1 MIHLQDFHF
10 LYPHWFYL
18 LPLLLVVWW
27 WLAKQ
32 VGKSQAWQ
40 HFIDERLRPF
50 VISGQDGVSGAAVRH
65 LLLIAGLVAIVALAG
80 PSWQKRSAPAF
91 QSQQGLVLV
100 LDLSSSMLVADVTP
114 NRLERARFKL
124 MDLLKSRH
132 EGQTGLVVFAGDAF
146 AVSPL
151 TDDVENII
159 EQAKNLSP
167 DIMPVQGSRLFRGI
181 DEAVELLQQAGYPK
195 GDILLITDGSFDQN
209 RALTRAEAANA
220 SGYRVSVAAI
230 GTADGGPVVLSSGEI
245 LRDAQGQVVI
255 AQLDTRSLQQIAT
268 QGGGLFL
275 QLSLTD
281 QEIDRFAQF
290 FETERS
296 GVLDDRQQAVEHWQN
311 EGIWLLFLLVPF
323 ALLMFRKGYLFSLAA
338 VCVVS
343 GALLPPPAQAF
354 SWDEL
359 WLNADQRAH
368 KALLEEKPEEAK
380 RLFEAPEWKA
390 SAAYRNGDFEEA
402 ASIFAQNQ
410 RADDWYNQGNALA
423 KAEKIDEAIAAY
435 SKALAL
441 QADHADA
448 RFNQELL
455 KKMKEQQA
463 QQNQDKNQQQDKQN
477 SEDQKDSED
486 KQQSQSK
493 QQQREDQQGSQDE
506 QDSQKSESSDDQD
519 SDSKQGEKS
528 QQEKEADDK
537 ETQQAQDQQQSRQE
551 QADQARKEAEEA
563 RDKQA
568 EEQGEQQAEDK
579 AEQQAAKPVV
589 SEQPMTEEEKQ
600 QAQRTKQWLRKI
612 PDDSVGLWRR
622 KFQYQYRQRQPM
634 NKGGEQL
641 W

>member
-1 MIHLQDFHF
+1 MSNFQDFHF
-10 LYPHWFYL
+10 LYPHWFFL
-18 LPLLLVVWW
+18 LPLILLIWW
-27 WLAKQ
+27 WLSKQ
-32 VGKSQAWQ
+32 VGNSQAWQ

-50 VISGQDGVSGAAVRH
+50 VISGQDGVAGASVRH
-65 LLLIAGLVAIVALAG
+65 LLLIAGLIAIVALAG

-91 QSQQGLVLV
+91 QAQQGLVLV

-124 MDLLKSRH
+124 MDLLKNRK

-167 DIMPVQGSRLFRGI
+167 DIMPIQGSRLFRGI

-209 RALTRAEAANA
+209 RTLSRAEAANE

-230 GTADGGPVVLSSGEI
+230 GTADGGPIVLSNGEI
-245 LRDAQGQVVI
+245 LRNAQGQVVI
-255 AQLDTRSLQQIAT
+255 AQLDADSLQQIAA
-268 QGGGLFL
+268 QGGGLFQ

-281 QEIDRFAQF
+281 QEVNRFAQF
-290 FETERS
+290 FETENS

-311 EGIWLLFLLVPF
+311 EGIWLLFLLIPF

-338 VCVVS
+338 ACVVS
-343 GALLPPPAQAF
+343 TALLPQPAQAF

-380 RLFEAPEWKA
+380 NLFESPEWKA
-390 SAAYRNGDFEEA
+390 SAAYRNGDFEES

-423 KAEKIDEAIAAY
+423 KAEKLDEAIAAY
-435 SKALAL
+435 DKVLEL

-448 RFNQELL
+448 KFNQDLL
-455 KKMKEQQA
+455 KKMKEQQE
-463 QQNQDKNQQQDKQN
+463 QQNQDQKQKDKQDDKNQ
-477 SEDQKDSED
+477 EDSED
-486 KQQSQSK
+486 KQKSDTK
-493 QQQREDQQGSQDE
+493 QQQKEDQQGSSDKP
-506 QDSQKSESSDDQD
+506 DSQKSESSDDQD
-519 SDSKQGEKS
+519 ADSKQGEKS
-528 QQEKEADDK
+528 QQEKDADEKD
-537 ETQQAQDQQQSRQE
+537 TQQAQDQQKSKQE

-568 EEQGEQQAEDK
+568 EEQGEEAADEK
-579 AEQQAAKPVV
+579 AEQQAAKPAV

-612 PDDSVGLWRR
+612 PDDSAGLWRR
-622 KFQYQYRQRQPM
+622 KFQYQYRQRQPV
-634 NKGGEQL
+634 NNGGEQL